1 MKILL
6 YISCLLFSFIY
17 SYFNYGISINAMFS
31 CILIIF
37 FSFIIFRKSKY
48 NFRFKP
54 FLLSILLTFICFI
67 CIPNN
72 FIFGSKNE
80 EIIIKNNG
88 TNTVKISIFL
98 NDNKQ
103 VISSN
108 EDEIITDYNIT
119 NKLTSKYYYDINPG
133 EQYVFNSNYARTVKI
148 LFEKDNYNKNIS
160 INDINMN
167 IPIREYDDNTVFS
180 GYNKMYY
187 TYDYDNI
194 SNFNLYLFVV
204 SCVYII
210 SMIYI
215 LVVNFDLKKF
225 LLFLGLLTIEYSGS
239 IYLNGIYKLLA
250 FLFIYICHF
259 YIDKRF
265 DKFRK
270 NDILICICSLLTT
283 FCLIGNIIIN
293 DFSLVNLFLEINFWI
308 VNFIILYFFMHKFNV
323 GIDKNTKYNK
333 KHKYIIF
340 LIVLLFLLLIKYF
353 IGDCY
358 AHPDGFMQLKLIINN
373 EKLDDWH
380 PFMHTLFIKLCNN
393 MFNNNN
399 GLIYIRILSISFLLT
414 WILDYFYKK
423 GLNIKICYLI
433 TFFFIIN
440 PVNIVYIMTLV
451 KDVDY
456 VIVLIAVT
464 FLLMKL
470 HDNKILFYKNKLYII
485 LLSILLVLLGY
496 FRHNGLFVCIV
507 IFIIL
512 IIKFIKDK
520 KIRQIIILTCIISSL
535 IGLREF
541 FRSKLNV
548 WKTPENFT
556 ITTVL
561 HGIDYLYVNDKLDDS
576 DKLYLESIMDGGL
589 WAVGYNK
596 YNIDRL
602 IFYNEGSLFYKKLD
616 RTKFIQIYIKNMFKH
631 PILLIND
638 RLYGTDILW
647 NTFGSDYIGTYK
659 YHLIYDEYGNDWAGS
674 YDLKRNNNKVTDIL
688 HNALLFLGNH
698 RITDA
703 IFFRAGI
710 YTLLLFVILF
720 YLIYIKKYEMLLI
733 FLPCI
738 VNNVT
743 LLIASHHQSYRYV
756 MHMPFIVIIGLIYI
770 LLSKKECLIKK

>member
-17 SYFNYGISINAMFS
+17 SFFNYGISINAIFS

-37 FSFIIFRKSKY
+37 FSFTIFRKSKY
-48 NFRFKP
+48 SFQLKP
-54 FLLSILLTFICFI
+54 FLLSILLTFICLI

-72 FIFGSKNE
+72 FIFGYKNE
-80 EIIIKNNG
+80 EIIIKNND
-88 TNTVKISIFL
+88 TNTVRISIFL

-108 EDEIITDYNIT
+108 EDEIVTDYNIT
-119 NKLTSKYYYDINPG
+119 NKLTGEYYYDINPG
-133 EQYVFNSNYARTVKI
+133 EQFVFNSNYARTVKI

-180 GYNKMYY
+180 GYNKIYY

-215 LVVNFDLKKF
+215 LSVNFDLKKL
-225 LLFLGLLTIEYSGS
+225 LLFLCLLTIEYSGS
-239 IYLNGIYKLLA
+239 INLNYMYKLLV
-250 FLFIYICHF
+250 FLFIYIYHF

-270 NDILICICSLLTT
+270 NDILICICSFLTT
-283 FCLIGNIIIN
+283 FCLIGSFIIN
-293 DFSLVNLFLEINFWI
+293 DFSLGNLFLEINFWI
-308 VNFIILYFFMHKFNV
+308 INFIILYFFMYKFNV
-323 GIDKNTKYNK
+323 VIGKNTKYSK
-333 KHKYIIF
+333 THKYIIF
-340 LIVLLFLLLIKYF
+340 FIVLLFLLLIKYF

-358 AHPDGFMQLKLIINN
+358 VHPDGTMQLKLVINN

-393 MFNNNN
+393 MFNNNS
-399 GLIYIRILSISFLLT
+399 GLIYIRILSISFLLS

-470 HDNKILFYKNKLYII
+470 HDNKISFYKNKLYII

-496 FRHNGLFVCIV
+496 FRHNGLFICIV
-507 IFIIL
+507 IFIML

-520 KIRQIIILTCIISSL
+520 KIGQIIILTCIISSL

-541 FRSKLNV
+541 LRYKLNV
-548 WKTPENFT
+548 WKTPENFI

-589 WAVGYNK
+589 WTVGYNK

-602 IFYNEGSLFYKKLD
+602 IFYNEGSLFYKELD
-616 RTKFIQIYIKNMFKH
+616 RIKFIQIYIKNLFKH

-659 YHLIYDEYGNDWAGS
+659 YHLIYDEYGNDWASS
-674 YDLKRNNNKVTDIL
+674 YDIKRNNNKVTDTL

-738 VNNVT
+738 VNNAT
-743 LLIASHHQSYRYV
+743 LLITSHHQSYRYV
-756 MHMPFIVIIGLIYI
+756 MHMPFIVILGLISI
-770 LLSKKECLIKK
+770 LLSKKE